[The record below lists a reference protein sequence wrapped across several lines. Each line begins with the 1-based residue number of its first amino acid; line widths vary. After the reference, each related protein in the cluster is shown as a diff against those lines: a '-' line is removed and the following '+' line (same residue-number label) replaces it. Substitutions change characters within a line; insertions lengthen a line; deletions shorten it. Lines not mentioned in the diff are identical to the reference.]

1 MPSSLSKPPS
11 STYDPSQKT
20 IPTKLSM
27 ENCDSYQSSDNTDP
41 HTYYNNQRKVSST
54 LDPLMRGRP
63 SCQESD
69 EHWTST
75 IESSIVKA
83 ILQPI
88 DCLGSQFDTMEGINS
103 PLPESIKQC
112 NSRNGRK
119 YRVTNKSNRY
129 NTWTRL
135 HNIQNT
141 CILSFIHHMYHWKLI
156 FRSCLCHSLIFW
168 SNSTIHFFYPI
179 ELY

>member
-1 MPSSLSKPPS
+1 MSSSLSKPPP

-20 IPTKLSM
+20 IPTTLSM
-27 ENCDSYQSSDNTDP
+27 ENGYCDSYQSSDDP
-41 HTYYNNQRKVSST
+41 HEYYNHRKMSSSM
-54 LDPLMRGRP
+54 DPLMRARP
-63 SCQESD
+63 SYQDGD
-69 EHWTST
+69 ENWITS

-112 NSRNGRK
+112 NSRNGKK

-129 NTWTRL
+129 NT
-135 HNIQNT
+135 
-141 CILSFIHHMYHWKLI
+141 
-156 FRSCLCHSLIFW
+156 
-168 SNSTIHFFYPI
+168 
-179 ELY
+179 